1 MYAIYTRDLRGTF
14 RPLDLANGT
23 TTQRLLFASLFSERT
38 QALACKEKLQCLN
51 PSLVFE
57 VRKVGN

>member
-1 MYAIYTRDLRGTF
+1 MYAIYTRDLRGIF

-38 QALACKEKLQCLN
+38 QALACKEKLQSLN
-51 PSLVFE
+51 PSLAFE

>member
-1 MYAIYTRDLRGTF
+1 
-14 RPLDLANGT
+14 LANGT
-23 TTQRLLFASLFSERT
+23 TTQRLLFASLFSERA
-38 QALACKEKLQCLN
+38 QAVACKEKLQCLN